1 MRYGQA
7 FVVIPDGLTHRLLRH
22 HDRHAETGRL
32 WQSREFWEKADAALA
47 ADGELARLHDAYRV
61 EAARLAGMLNDEP
74 AQTPTAVLPAL
85 VGITLHWSDGTTT
98 SASPVRQPPG

>member
-47 ADGELARLHDAYRV
+47 ADGELARLHDA
-61 EAARLAGMLNDEP
+61 
-74 AQTPTAVLPAL
+74 
-85 VGITLHWSDGTTT
+85 
-98 SASPVRQPPG
+98 